1 MELRDAL
8 TQISEIRRQM
18 ARTEIF
24 RGFRSMPIAF
34 SGLLALAAAGFQ
46 LVWIPDPRQNIAGYL
61 TLWLGA
67 AVISALAA
75 GAEMAIRYWRSST
88 ALGRDLTWLAVEQF
102 LPCLIG
108 GAVLTVVLAASAPD
122 CLWMLPGLWQM
133 FFSLGIF
140 ATHRLLPKAIFG
152 VAIFYMC
159 TGVLSLLLAQSEGT
173 PSPWVMGIPFG
184 VGQLYV
190 AAILYWTLERSH
202 DGPQEQENR

>member
-1 MELRDAL
+1 MELREAL

-46 LVWIPDPRQNIAGYL
+46 LMWIPDPRQNISEYL
-61 TLWLGA
+61 ALWLGA
-67 AVISALAA
+67 AVVSALAA
-75 GAEMAIRYWRSST
+75 GAEMAFRYWRSST
-88 ALGRDLTWLAVEQF
+88 ALSRDLTWLAVEQF
-102 LPCLIG
+102 FPCLIG

-122 CLWMLPGLWQM
+122 SLWMLPGLWQM

-140 ATHRLLPKAIFG
+140 ATHRLLPRPIFG
-152 VAIFYMC
+152 VAIFYMG
-159 TGVLSLLLAQSEGT
+159 TGVLSLLLAGGEGA

-190 AAILYWTLERSH
+190 AGILYWTLERFNDQSQ
-202 DGPQEQENR
+202 DQKD